1 MSSSDQRCVVRVAAE
16 ADLLA
21 LLRLYSRA
29 DEGLKPEVESVSP
42 IEASTWATMLRAEN
56 QTTYVAEIDDEIVGA
71 ALFVKITNLGYD
83 CRPSGVI
90 EAMVVSAA
98 HLRRGIARRI
108 IKQVLADAQA
118 AGCHKIQL
126 QTHKRHATDGAHDF
140 YRSAGF
146 ESEAEGFRLYLD
158 T

>member
-1 MSSSDQRCVVRVAAE
+1 MSSSDQRCVVRVAVE

-42 IEASTWATMLRAEN
+42 IENSTWAAMLRAEN

-71 ALFVKITNLGYD
+71 ALFVKIINLGYD

-98 HLRRGIARRI
+98 HRRRGIARQI
-108 IKQVLADAQA
+108 IEQILSDAKA
-118 AGCHKIQL
+118 TGCHKIQL
-126 QTHKRHATDGAHDF
+126 LTHKRHATDGAHDF

-146 ESEAEGFRLYLD
+146 EPEAEGFRLYLD
-158 T
+158 S